1 VTTVH
6 ERVAAAR
13 RRLEGA
19 GIGAAEAAA
28 SARVLAEHVL
38 GWDAVRYLTSGS
50 DPEAPGF
57 AERYGAA
64 IARRAAREP
73 SAYIIG
79 RQEFWSLPFEVTPA
93 VLIPRP
99 ETELIVEAMI
109 EVFGADRTATLAIVD
124 ACTGCGNLAVALA
137 HEFPNASIVAT
148 DISAEA
154 LVVAERNAVRLE
166 VAGRVRF
173 VRTGV
178 LEDVPGPF
186 DAIVANPPYVR
197 QKDGPAL
204 QPEVRDHEPD
214 VALYGGGSGIEVI
227 ATLVD
232 QAASRLRPGGY
243 LMFEFGFGQ
252 EMAVEAVLRDTPAL
266 TLMEFRRDL
275 QGLARTAVAM
285 RSPDPAPRSITE
297 DMEKKESL

>member
-1 VTTVH
+1 
-6 ERVAAAR
+6 
-13 RRLEGA
+13 
-19 GIGAAEAAA
+19 
-28 SARVLAEHVL
+28 
-38 GWDAVRYLTSGS
+38 
-50 DPEAPGF
+50 
-57 AERYGAA
+57 
-64 IARRAAREP
+64 
-73 SAYIIG
+73 
-79 RQEFWSLPFEVTPA
+79 
-93 VLIPRP
+93 
-99 ETELIVEAMI
+99 
-109 EVFGADRTATLAIVD
+109 
-124 ACTGCGNLAVALA
+124 
-137 HEFPNASIVAT
+137 VAT